1 MFYDE
6 IVQEMKEQLE
16 PSYNSLSLQSDSLC
30 LLIEPLS
37 LLNFLR
43 SIYKTNYKDQLN
55 NIITYN
61 MMIFYYYAA
70 SFFILFMF

>member
-30 LLIEPLS
+30 LLIESLS
-37 LLNFLR
+37 LLNFLH

-61 MMIFYYYAA
+61 VMIFYYYAA
-70 SFFILFMF
+70 SLFILFMF